1 MKKQKNTF
9 DVEFFIN
16 PNYDYKNHKLNVL
29 KECLR
34 AWLDPINEKFIPNE
48 DDFIFFATE
57 HMETLNSQIYLIE
70 CHASWDWVSRHN
82 LFAEIQGLI
91 SFYE

>member
-48 DDFIFFATE
+48 DDFIFFSTE
-57 HMETLNSQIYLIE
+57 HMETLNSQIYLAYLSFL
-70 CHASWDWVSRHN
+70 CFNFASLYH
-82 LFAEIQGLI
+82 LFI
-91 SFYE
+91 